1 MSINNATLKNRAKA
15 NIKKDFWTAFAAC
28 FVASIASGIA
38 SGLSV
43 ANSTMTTMSTIM
55 ETNMSLTVALSPI
68 SSILSFATILVS
80 GTLTVGLAVFFLNL
94 ANGAEAKVENV
105 LSQFKHHWG
114 NTFVLG
120 LLITIF
126 TVLWSCLFFIPG
138 IIAAMSYFAAPYI
151 LAEHPEI
158 KASEAIKMSKDMMNG
173 HKMELFKLNLSFI
186 GWILLGIVTCGIAF
200 IYVQPYMQATLAEFF
215 NEISGN
221 NFEKA
226 MNNNA
231 MPEENAEAEPEAEF

>member
-1 MSINNATLKNRAKA
+1 MSINNTTLKNRAKA

-28 FVASIASGIA
+28 FVASLATGIA
-38 SGLSV
+38 SGLSA
-43 ANSTMTTMSTIM
+43 ANSTMTTMGTM
-55 ETNMSLTVALSPI
+55 MDMDMSLTVVLSPL
-68 SSILSFATILVS
+68 STILSFATILVS

-120 LLITIF
+120 LLTTIF
-126 TVLWSCLFFIPG
+126 TALWTCLFIIPG

-173 HKMELFKLNLSFI
+173 HKKELFTLYLSFI
-186 GWILLGIVTCGIAF
+186 GWFILGIITCGIAF
-200 IYVQPYMQATLAEFF
+200 IYIMPYMQATLAEFF

-231 MPEENAEAEPEAEF
+231 MPEDTAQATPEVQF